1 MIYYDID
8 VLYLT
13 FVGNSVGTP
22 NETGLNIDADT
33 VLLYAVKHPKL
44 RNSKVIVFGQSL
56 GGAVA
61 VSLAHR
67 YPELVSGVILENTF
81 KSISSMV
88 DIMMPYLKTLKAY
101 VLNIKWNS
109 DEKIDQLTMPL
120 FFISGNSIDDNYC
133 YRKSSVTMSLRWIS
147 IYLS

>member
-1 MIYYDID
+1 MYRLIGYMIYYDID

-44 RNSKVIVFGQSL
+44 RNSKMVVFGQSL

-61 VSLAHR
+61 ISLAHR

-120 FFISGNSIDDNYC
+120 LFISGNSMMLTTVIEN
-133 YRKSSVTMSLRWIS
+133 LRIQCH
-147 IYLS
+147 

>member
-1 MIYYDID
+1 M
-8 VLYLT
+8 
-13 FVGNSVGTP
+13 
-22 NETGLNIDADT
+22 
-33 VLLYAVKHPKL
+33 
-44 RNSKVIVFGQSL
+44 IVFGQSL

-120 FFISGNSIDDNYC
+120 LFISGNSMMLTTVIEN
-133 YRKSSVTMSLRWIS
+133 LRIQCH
-147 IYLS
+147 

>member
-1 MIYYDID
+1 M
-8 VLYLT
+8 
-13 FVGNSVGTP
+13 
-22 NETGLNIDADT
+22 
-33 VLLYAVKHPKL
+33 KHPKL
-44 RNSKVIVFGQSL
+44 RNSKIVVFGQSL

-88 DIMMPYLKTLKAY
+88 DIMMPYLKALKAY

-120 FFISGNSIDDNYC
+120 LFISGNSMMRIEMDVHIYYDDIQH
-133 YRKSSVTMSLRWIS
+133 MIAQ
-147 IYLS
+147 

>member
-1 MIYYDID
+1 MI
-8 VLYLT
+8 YLT
-13 FVGNSVGTP
+13 FLGSSVGTP

-67 YPELVSGVILENTF
+67 YPELVLGVILENTF
-81 KSISSMV
+81 QSISTMV
-88 DIMMPYLKTLKAY
+88 DVIMPYLKPLKAY

-109 DEKIDQLTMPL
+109 DEKIDQLTMPIL
-120 FFISGNSIDDNYC
+120 FISGNSYSLHYNDGS
-133 YRKSSVTMSLRWIS
+133 RTLSSMSLRWMS
-147 IYLS
+147 V

>member
-1 MIYYDID
+1 MI
-8 VLYLT
+8 YLT
-13 FVGNSVGTP
+13 FLGSSVGTP

-67 YPELVSGVILENTF
+67 YPELVLGVILENTF
-81 KSISSMV
+81 QSISTMV
-88 DIMMPYLKTLKAY
+88 DVIMPYLKPLKAY

-109 DEKIDQLTMPL
+109 D
-120 FFISGNSIDDNYC
+120 
-133 YRKSSVTMSLRWIS
+133 
-147 IYLS
+147 